1 MHQYRVLIAIPAF
14 NEAAAVTPMIVK
26 FDALRLS
33 VPFELQV
40 LFVDDGSSDATP
52 LILNEAARTRPYL
65 NVHAHGQNRGL
76 GAAMQTILT
85 YATDNL
91 ADADVLVTMDGDNT
105 HDPNLVPELVG
116 ALKSDHRDFVVASRY
131 VRGGREVG
139 LHPIRRLLSRGA
151 SLFCSIFFPIPN
163 VRDYSCGYRAYNI
176 GFLRRAQSVWGRLV
190 SVTGFEC
197 MAEILAKFSRLKPSA
212 GEYPLVL
219 HYELKAGSSK
229 MNVLRTIRGYV
240 SLLKKVKVS
249 HI

>member
-1 MHQYRVLIAIPAF
+1 
-14 NEAAAVTPMIVK
+14 
-26 FDALRLS
+26 
-33 VPFELQV
+33 
-40 LFVDDGSSDATP
+40 
-52 LILNEAARTRPYL
+52 
-65 NVHAHGQNRGL
+65 
-76 GAAMQTILT
+76 
-85 YATDNL
+85 
-91 ADADVLVTMDGDNT
+91 
-105 HDPNLVPELVG
+105 
-116 ALKSDHRDFVVASRY
+116 
-131 VRGGREVG
+131 
-139 LHPIRRLLSRGA
+139 
-151 SLFCSIFFPIPN
+151 